1 MRQTT
6 QSLISQTEQ
15 HSATRKNGRKKLSKT
30 QPATCGMTSLYMRA
44 TGCKTRSTANTYRFS
59 SMVARTT
66 VTGEITSPMA
76 RVISSW
82 STAISTTATL
92 WLAKLKAMECTNTVM
107 ETVTREISWPTRN
120 TVKASICSLMVATT
134 TANTL
139 LVSKKARESD
149 HGRVV
154 ACMWETTWLASG
166 KASVFSHSPMDVAT
180 RVTSWLAR
188 WKAKESVRILMVV
201 DMKDNM
207 RLETGK
213 ASGCSK
219 SLMGAVTR

>member
-1 MRQTT
+1 
-6 QSLISQTEQ
+6 
-15 HSATRKNGRKKLSKT
+15 
-30 QPATCGMTSLYMRA
+30 
-44 TGCKTRSTANTYRFS
+44 
-59 SMVARTT
+59 
-66 VTGEITSPMA
+66 
-76 RVISSW
+76 
-82 STAISTTATL
+82 
-92 WLAKLKAMECTNTVM
+92 MECTSTVM

-149 HGRVV
+149 HGPVV
-154 ACMWETTWLASG
+154 ECMWETTWLASG

-180 RVTSWLAR
+180 RVISLAAK

-201 DMKDNM
+201 DMKDKM

-219 SLMGAVTR
+219 GLMGAVTRETGRLASKKERE